1 MENAPVAEFPS
12 VALRRVGLVFIA
24 AGVVDAA
31 RMLYTDASGSGAS
44 LGFDIV
50 GVLVGIRLYR
60 QNLRTAR
67 FVAFLSACF
76 LAAFAVM
83 LIALPLVFPN
93 ALIRTYIRVTPI
105 ASLVGSGAFLTVA
118 LAILWWAHRKLASPP
133 VQAAIRF
140 AGLDDRRSLHR
151 PRSGFW
157 LGGAL
162 AIVLAAAW
170 FFLGRTET
178 AQEAVERARA
188 AKGPGF
194 HYFVSSLALSWT
206 GQMKTEVQATVLAYT
221 DSTIETVN
229 LKWRE

>member
-1 MENAPVAEFPS
+1 MGTAPIAESPS
-12 VALRRVGLVFIA
+12 AVLRRVGIVFIA
-24 AGVVDAA
+24 
-31 RMLYTDASGSGAS
+31 
-44 LGFDIV
+44 V
-50 GVLVGIRLYR
+50 GVLDIAWLFYLTASEPGYSFGFNIFAVIVGIRMYR

-67 FVAFLSACF
+67 FVAILSACF

-118 LAILWWAHRKLASPP
+118 LAILWWGHQELASPP

-140 AGLDDRRSLHR
+140 AGLDDRRFLHR

-170 FFLGRTET
+170 FFVGRSET

-194 HYFVSSLALSWT
+194 HYFVSSLSISWT
-206 GQMKTEVQATVLAYT
+206 GQMKTDVQATVLAYT
-221 DSTIETVN
+221 DSTIETVV
-229 LKWRE
+229 LKWQK